1 MGARPLNPTAAALLG
16 FLHAGPMSGWDLV
29 ATAQTVIG
37 DFWTVTRSQ
46 VYRELRTMTAAGL
59 VKAGQPEAR
68 ERRPFTIT
76 PAGRAAFAE
85 WIAREPGSETIR
97 FPLLLTISFGRH
109 LEPDQL
115 AAFVH
120 RHRAA
125 HARRLAGYEQQRA
138 WAEASDTEPDVYAM
152 ATLTFGITYER
163 AVLAWFDQLAP
174 AIRGPQPYSAAAQP
188 ISAG

>member
-1 MGARPLNPTAAALLG
+1 MAARPLNPTAAALLG

-29 ATAQTVIG
+29 ATAETVIG

-59 VKAGQPEAR
+59 VEAGQPEAR

-76 PAGRAAFAE
+76 AAGRAAFAE

-109 LEPDQL
+109 LEPGQL
-115 AAFVH
+115 AGFVH
-120 RHRAA
+120 RHRAI
-125 HARRLAGYEQQRA
+125 HARRLGDYEQQRA
-138 WAEASDTEPDVYAM
+138 SAEASDAEPDVYAM

-163 AVLAWFDQLAP
+163 AVLAWFDQLPP
-174 AIRGPQPYSAAAQP
+174 AIRGPQPYSAAAP
-188 ISAG
+188 P